1 MSNFKTKWKVFWRI
15 VGECFMRSLTPSVM
29 FFVAGLVLLMLQS
42 KNFGLS
48 AQMAWAALC
57 AVVALAY
64 NGFLMWICGGNHY
77 EMLVSGNLKRR
88 SAMQFGSELNMAS
101 YKFQKEYRPWKGF
114 AIGAFVSLLLIVGS
128 IVLGCNQTAIVEAAT
143 NEEVTL
149 TTGLAAVSLIFYCLA
164 GWVLL
169 PILELN
175 IAGTAVSFFVGC
187 AFALLPVCVSGGFYI
202 GGAYGRR
209 NKTVRQQ
216 EIAARAAEEEANRP
230 KKINYGGLPGTKP
243 KKRK

>member
-88 SAMQFGSELNMAS
+88 SAMQSGSELNMAS

-175 IAGTAVSFFVGC
+175 IAGTTVSFFVGC
-187 AFALLPVCVSGGFYI
+187 AFALLPICVSGGFYI

>member
-88 SAMQFGSELNMAS
+88 SAMQSGSELNMAS